1 MTHLAE
7 IGDYFKEKEICV
19 ERIIQHFILS
29 NNSPLSFI
37 ITFLARQYYSS
48 QKKLHFESITVN
60 FGSVSA

>member
-1 MTHLAE
+1 MTHLAD
-7 IGDYFKEKEICV
+7 IGDYFKEKEICM

-29 NNSPLSFI
+29 NDCPLSYI

-60 FGSVSA
+60 IGSIIA